1 MKKWLFALLVLGGMA
16 TGMAY
21 AEVPKGWFVAG
32 SAPTEFDVGA
42 EAASQGTGRDA
53 FIRAK
58 SQSSGFAT
66 LMQTIDASAY
76 RGKRVRLS
84 GNLRTKDAGKGQLW
98 LRIDGS
104 DRKPLGFD
112 NMEQRAVKG
121 DSAWQNFA
129 IVLDVPA
136 EARDASLYLA
146 GRRTGAWVFKRD
158 FSLGAR
164 LALADAV
171 KRIAL
176 PALRALVTVDQHDH
190 QLHVR
195 GCPLCQPGS
204 PSGGRFFTGFI
215 EGLLAESMDAQAVFV
230 RETSCHSQGA
240 AVCVFEISH

>member
-16 TGMAY
+16 IGMAY

-136 EARDASLYLA
+136 EARDIAFGFLLA
-146 GRRTGAWVFKRD
+146 YKGEVWANDIKLDVVTNATPTTSAGPY
-158 FSLGAR
+158 G
-164 LALADAV
+164 
-171 KRIAL
+171 L
-176 PALRALVTVDQHDH
+176 PAAPVNL
-190 QLHVR
+190 
-195 GCPLCQPGS
+195 
-204 PSGGRFFTGFI
+204 GFK
-215 EGLLAESMDAQAVFV
+215 D
-230 RETSCHSQGA
+230 
-240 AVCVFEISH
+240 